1 MIEITIIN
9 DNEEDRKLEGWSQR
23 PRIDV
28 VSLLKLKP
36 DKLHFEGFYFS
47 GAESELIKEYC
58 DKNIAIFPNT
68 FWSMNYCT
76 IKGSD
81 TTIYKDE
88 EKVKNSIKIKKYNRF
103 ELMDI

>member
-9 DNEEDRKLEGWSQR
+9 DNEEDRNTDNYNKR
-23 PRIDV
+23 HRIDV

-76 IKGSD
+76 VNGGD
-81 TTIYKDE
+81 TTIYTG
-88 EKVKNSIKIKKYNRF
+88 EKVKKSTKIKKVNRF
-103 ELMDI
+103 EIMDI